1 VKVEGFAKRS
11 LANADV
17 NTAAPILLDDES
29 MENNL
34 KKLNEGS
41 AIKQVST
48 ANCSVHTIK
57 KIEMRLY

>member
-41 AIKQVST
+41 AIK
-48 ANCSVHTIK
+48 
-57 KIEMRLY
+57 